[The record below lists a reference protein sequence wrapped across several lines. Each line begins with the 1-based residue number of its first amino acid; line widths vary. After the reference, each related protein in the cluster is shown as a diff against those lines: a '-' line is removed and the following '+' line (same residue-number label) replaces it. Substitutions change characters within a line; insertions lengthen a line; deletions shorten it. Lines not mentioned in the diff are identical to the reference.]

1 MSTVAGPH
9 LHLLHPERRVRAV
22 AGLAVPGQAGGRG
35 QPRPGPGA
43 GAARGAA
50 AAAPARPRPAEAQ
63 GVRGALP
70 GRLPREYAVKGE
82 TPRIIGS
89 GMRF

>member
-82 TPRIIGS
+82 TP
-89 GMRF
+89 

>member
-1 MSTVAGPH
+1 M
-9 LHLLHPERRVRAV
+9 RAV

-50 AAAPARPRPAEAQ
+50 SAAPARPRPAEAQ

-70 GRLPREYAVKGE
+70 GRLPHEKATQLHVTFLEEGGVPVR
-82 TPRIIGS
+82 TRLQQDPQ
-89 GMRF
+89 

>member
-1 MSTVAGPH
+1 MSRCPGPH
-9 LHLLHPERRVRAV
+9 LHLLHPERGVRAV

-50 AAAPARPRPAEAQ
+50 AAAPARTRPAEAQ

-70 GRLPREYAVKGE
+70 GRLPREYDE
-82 TPRIIGS
+82 QSNS
-89 GMRF
+89 GK